1 MYSHIISVTN
11 WCFFNHTFNHS
22 LLSTTKGFNQSCS
35 GNVAIIWGNQYFLIQ
50 LFISMLI
57 SNWNLT
63 SHWKSWRWI
72 MWMSCTLIVY
82 SYLFFK
88 KIYRTEHSLSFHWL
102 ELTWNCSGDVCQ
114 QFIQWYY
121 YLGRFNYA
129 ESMVGTEW
137 HRGHYVLNAV
147 CSFARSEQVNIL

>member
-1 MYSHIISVTN
+1 MYSHIISVTK

-88 KIYRTEHSLSFHWL
+88 KFTEQNILFRFIDWNLRGIAQVMFVNNSF
-102 ELTWNCSGDVCQ
+102 SGIIILAGLIMQ
-114 QFIQWYY
+114 NPWWALNGI
-121 YLGRFNYA
+121 
-129 ESMVGTEW
+129 VGTMFSTLSA
-137 HRGHYVLNAV
+137 VLLGQN
-147 CSFARSEQVNIL
+147 R